1 VNVVDLHEKCGV
13 FGIYCPGE
21 DVARLTFFAL
31 FALQHRGQESAGIA
45 TADGKKIQF
54 FGDMGLVSQVFD
66 ETSLGQL
73 SGHIAIGHNRYS
85 TTGSSRSINI
95 QPLVLGMGND
105 TIAIANN
112 GNIVNA
118 EHLYHEL
125 CDQGYNFR
133 SSTDTE
139 VIGDL
144 ILSAPSLDWIE
155 RIRYAMRRLQGAYS
169 MVMVNKDALFV
180 VRDPWGVRPLCLGSL
195 NGGFVV
201 ASESCALDHIGAK
214 LIREI
219 EPGEI
224 VRISQNGVESF
235 PEPVRKRALCI
246 FEFIYFAR
254 PDSIMNGQLIYPTRQ
269 AMGEQLAIEHP
280 VDVDSVMGVPDS
292 ATAAGIGYAHKANR
306 PYCEGLLKNRYV
318 GRTFIAPDQRI
329 RDLGVQLK
337 FNPLPQ
343 LLKGQRMVVV
353 DDSIVRGT
361 TLKRSIIRMLD
372 RLGPKKILVVS
383 SAPQIRYPD
392 CYGIDMSKM
401 KDFVAF
407 QAAITLL
414 KERNMEKLLIEVYEE
429 CKRQNSLPLKQIENA
444 VKQVYDPFTYGE
456 IANKV
461 AELVRAEDIRAEVK
475 VIYQTIEGLREAI
488 PNHTG
493 DWYFSGNYPTH
504 GGNKSANRAF
514 INFIENRDERAYGA

>member
-361 TLKRSIIRMLD
+361 TTPKVVNLLRRAGAKEIHMRICAPPIKHPCFFGVDMATRKELIASHKSIEEIRQFIGAD
-372 RLGPKKILVVS
+372 SLGYLS
-383 SAPQIRYPD
+383 LE
-392 CYGIDMSKM
+392 G
-401 KDFVAF
+401 
-407 QAAITLL
+407 LL
-414 KERNMEKLLIEVYEE
+414 KSVH
-429 CKRQNSLPLKQIENA
+429 LPA
-444 VKQVYDPFTYGE
+444 DSFCTACFT
-456 IANKV
+456 
-461 AELVRAEDIRAEVK
+461 
-475 VIYQTIEGLREAI
+475 
-488 PNHTG
+488 
-493 DWYFSGNYPTH
+493 GNYPIPVQLEMD
-504 GGNKSANRAF
+504 KLAL
-514 INFIENRDERAYGA
+514 ENN